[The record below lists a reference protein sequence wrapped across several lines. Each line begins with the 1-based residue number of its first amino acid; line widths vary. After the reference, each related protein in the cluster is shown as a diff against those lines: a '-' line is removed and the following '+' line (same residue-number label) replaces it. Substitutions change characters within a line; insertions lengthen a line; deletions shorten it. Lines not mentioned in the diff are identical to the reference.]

1 MSDSDTSTPT
11 PPFPPPPTPQPSWR
25 LRYERWVARLRVSA
39 RENMV
44 QLCLGGLIFSFL
56 VVYLSSS
63 IFILIGPGEAGVLF
77 RRLSSG
83 TDTETIYGEGLH
95 IIAPWNKM
103 FLYDLR
109 VQERTQLIEA
119 LSQNGLTISVNV
131 SMRYFPEK
139 KDLARLHQ
147 KVGPDYANRIVQP
160 EVVTGVREVIGKYL
174 PQQLYTENT
183 RLISDAIIE
192 AATRSVSEKFIR
204 LDDVNILNIRLPKLV
219 TSAIESKL
227 TQEQMA
233 EEYRFRQDRAE
244 KEAVRMLT
252 EAQGTAKSNNEIS
265 ASLTPDMLRFKG
277 IEATLE
283 LAKSTNA
290 KVVIVGSGRDGM
302 PIITIADGPPA
313 AVPRP

>member
-1 MSDSDTSTPT
+1 MK
-11 PPFPPPPTPQPSWR
+11 
-25 LRYERWVARLRVSA
+25 ARA
-39 RENMV
+39 NMV
-44 QLCLGGLIFSFL
+44 PLCLSGLIFSL
-56 VVYLSSS
+56 LIVYLANS

-77 RRLSSG
+77 RRLTNG
-83 TDTETIYGEGLH
+83 TDTETIYGEGLN
-95 IIAPWNKM
+95 IVAPWNRM
-103 FLYDLR
+103 FVYNLR
-109 VQERTQLIEA
+109 VQERTQLVEA
-119 LSQNGLTISVNV
+119 LSQNGLTIRVTV

-147 KVGPDYANRIVQP
+147 KVGPDYADRIVQP

-192 AATRSVSEKFIR
+192 AATRSVSEKFVR
-204 LDDVNILNIRLPKLV
+204 LDDVNILNIRLPGLV

-233 EEYRFRQDRAE
+233 EEYKFRQDRAE
-244 KEAVRMLT
+244 KEAIRMLT
-252 EAQGTAKSNNEIS
+252 EAQGVAKSNDAIS

-290 KVVIVGSGRDGM
+290 KVVVVGSGRDGL
-302 PIITIADGPPA
+302 PLILNTADGAPA
-313 AVPRP
+313 ATPRP